1 MNVLII
7 EDEKLTAQ
15 RLTTLL
21 HRYDSTIC
29 ILAQLPSVTKT
40 LQWFRE
46 NQSITPD
53 LLFLDIHLEDDLG
66 FRIIEELK
74 LTIPVIFTT
83 AYNEYMLQAFK
94 VNSIDYLLKP
104 IDADELTAA
113 LDKFK
118 LLWPAKPS
126 PRVENQLSSLLQFLE
141 QSNPTNYKD
150 RFMVS
155 IGNKLR
161 SIKTQDIAYF
171 SFEDKITL
179 LVTHEGLRLSV
190 DYSIEKLAQLVDPH
204 HFFRANRS
212 FLVSLSAIHTVH
224 AYSGGKLKLDLDP
237 APRQDVFVSGDRI
250 AGFKEWLGK

>member
-21 HRYDSTIC
+21 HRYDSTIR

-74 LTIPVIFTT
+74 LTTPVIFTT

-104 IDADELTAA
+104 IDAEELTAA

-118 LLWPAKPS
+118 LLWPAKPY

-155 IGNKLR
+155 VGNKLR

-204 HFFRANRS
+204 QFFRANRS

-224 AYSGGKLKLDLDP
+224 AYSGGKLKLDLAP

-250 AGFKEWLGK
+250 TGFKEWLGK